1 MASGEWRAK
10 KRAVVSDEWRVTRTE
25 KQNHSERGG
34 KREKLEQKAKP
45 KSYKDLV
52 IWQKGT
58 ALAKFVYKLSGRFP
72 VDERYGLISQVRR
85 AAVSV
90 PSNIAEGQARHTTK
104 EFLQFLS
111 HAQGSLAEVET
122 QLLLSVDLGFA
133 NTEGVAPGLQEIDEI
148 QKMIVS
154 LKRKLEVGSPLAT
167 RHSPLPS
174 GQH

>member
-1 MASGEWRAK
+1 VENK
-10 KRAVVSDEWRVTRTE
+10 T
-25 KQNHSERGG
+25 
-34 KREKLEQKAKP
+34 KP
-45 KSYKDLV
+45 KSYKDLL
-52 IWQKGT
+52 IWQK
-58 ALAKFVYKLSGRFP
+58 AMSLAKFVYRLSARFP
-72 VDERYGLISQVRR
+72 VDERYGLISQIRR

-133 NTEGVAPGLQEIDEI
+133 NLDGIAAGLKEIDEL

-154 LKRKLEVGSPLAT
+154 LQRKLEVDSPLAT
-167 RHSPLPS
+167 RHSPLAAR
-174 GQH
+174 GWERH